1 MAVLVEEVVVVLP
14 VEDEGDVVAI
24 LEGAEE
30 HPDVEV
36 GHVGLLMRGVR
47 EILLEDDD
55 ACLNRMAY
63 LPCAAPDRPC
73 VC

>member
-1 MAVLVEEVVVVLP
+1 MSLLVEEVVVVLP
-14 VEDEGDVVAI
+14 VEDEGDEVTI
-24 LEGAEE
+24 LQRSEE
-30 HPDVEV
+30 HPDVQV

-55 ACLNRMAY
+55 AYLNSMAY
-63 LPCAAPDRPC
+63 PPCAAPGRPC